1 VIDSHCHLADETF
14 SSDLAGVVTRAREA
28 GVEGALVILEA
39 GNEKEASQAE
49 TLQQLWPET
58 RFGIGVHP
66 HQAHQFAGDPGGAA
80 TVVREQ
86 LARTPAARAVGE
98 IGLDYH
104 YNRSPPKEQR
114 SAFREQIV
122 LAHAVGLP
130 IVIHTRE
137 AWDDT
142 FAILR
147 DENAA
152 ALGGAFHCFSGGPEE
167 AKKALA
173 TGFFLSFAGPLTF
186 RNADALREAAALVP
200 PDRLLIETDAPYLTP
215 HPHRGERNEP
225 ARVGLVGE
233 RLAAIHGVPPETLAD
248 TITGNLDRLF
258 RIAEARSSC

>member
-1 VIDSHCHLADETF
+1 MPPAWSDSHAHLTDERFAADLDAVIERARGAGLTRLVTV
-14 SSDLAGVVTRAREA
+14 STSLGDGDRCADLAAA
-28 GVEGALVILEA
+28 HDFI
-39 GNEKEASQAE
+39 
-49 TLQQLWPET
+49 
-58 RFGIGVHP
+58 RFAVGVHP
-66 HQAHQFAGDPGGAA
+66 HEAKHWSLEASRAVERA
-80 TVVREQ
+80 VR
-86 LARTPAARAVGE
+86 RPKGVAVGE

-114 SAFREQIV
+114 AAFREQIV

-130 IVIHTRE
+130 IVVHTRE

-167 AKKALA
+167 ANKALA
-173 TGFFLSFAGPLTF
+173 TGFFVSFAGPLTF
-186 RNADALREAAALVP
+186 KNADALREAATLVP

-233 RLAAIHGVPPETLAD
+233 RLAAILGLPPESLAA
-248 TITGNLDRLF
+248 TIAGNLDRLF